1 MPVLIL
7 YGVFAV
13 TSFFSGLALLTLFT
27 LYRELRKGPGQLIL
41 GQCLA
46 QILLDGHWLTYFFC
60 WEGTLCQVAGGI
72 SFFAYSLA
80 FSYAVMVCW
89 VVSKHFYE
97 PYIPQNYNNLYHCVC
112 ITSASIIAVLTGLFG
127 HYGPSMMGTC
137 FTKQGKNGE

>member
-13 TSFFSGLALLTLFT
+13 TSFISGLVLLTLFI

-41 GQCLA
+41 GQCFA

-60 WEGTLCQVAGGI
+60 LEDTLCSAVGGI

-97 PYIPQNYNNLYHCVC
+97 PYIPQTYNNLYHGVC
-112 ITSASIIAVLTGLFG
+112 IISASIITLPMGLFQEFG
-127 HYGPSMMGTC
+127 ESMMGTC
-137 FTKQGKNGE
+137 FTKQGNNGE